1 MVIAG
6 QNVLFRSG
14 TIKRLDLQT
23 TYRYMVETFRIYS
36 YRKELQSCVD
46 TRSDLMRVSHN
57 GTSNLNI
64 LEISKH
70 F

>member
-1 MVIAG
+1 M
-6 QNVLFRSG
+6 SYSEMG

-23 TYRYMVETFRIYS
+23 TYRYMAETFRIYS

-46 TRSDLMRVSHN
+46 TRSNLMPVSHN
-57 GTSNLNI
+57 GDVKF
-64 LEISKH
+64 EY